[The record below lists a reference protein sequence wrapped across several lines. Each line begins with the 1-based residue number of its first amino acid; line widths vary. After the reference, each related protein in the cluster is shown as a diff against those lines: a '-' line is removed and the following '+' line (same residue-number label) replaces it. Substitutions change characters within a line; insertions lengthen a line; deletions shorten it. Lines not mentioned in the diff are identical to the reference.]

1 MNKANNYFNKSNDNT
16 FNLVIKNYCYKNKD
30 KVKALLLIK
39 HGGLVTSDSIS
50 KPQYK
55 LFTITDYKHGKLI
68 DTVEDIETALK
79 SYQQRFEK
87 IKDYQPIKI
96 DNKQLKDLLIDFGLY
111 NTMVR
116 SNSMLKVL
124 IKESNKALAD
134 IVENNYIIHQYP
146 QFQDL
151 VELIYKASNSLL
163 KTESE
168 QSVAKLVKMM
178 YNKWY
183 KMVKQFEN
191 TELPNTILPNVIA
204 NERQLISNVTSSLSI
219 LLNFIAV

>member
-50 KPQYK
+50 KPEYK

-68 DTVEDIETALK
+68 ETVEDIETALK
-79 SYQQRFEK
+79 SFQQRFEK

-96 DNKQLKDLLIDFGLY
+96 DNKQLKELLIDFGLY

-124 IKESNKALAD
+124 IKEAVKSLED
-134 IVENNYIIHQYP
+134 IRNNNYILHDYQH
-146 QFQDL
+146 FQDL
-151 VELIYKASNSLL
+151 IELLYKASQTLL
-163 KTESE
+163 KTDNE
-168 QSVAKLVKMM
+168 QTIAKLVKMM

-204 NERQLISNVTSSLSI
+204 NERQLIGNVTSSLSI
-219 LLNFIAV
+219 LLNFVTV